1 MTGLGKKNYNASEID
16 VKYEL
21 FDAMGIAKV
30 EVYIDG
36 VRTKE
41 ITDVEEITQYLGSF
55 SVSQG
60 MNRHIRLVITD
71 KAGNVTDTDVT
82 EDGKYV
88 ADFNKNVTIST
99 NIFIRWYA
107 NKTLFVCSI
116 VCVVLLTAGI
126 VVLVTRNRKKKGTQE
141 K

>member
-1 MTGLGKKNYNASEID
+1 M
-16 VKYEL
+16 
-21 FDAMGIAKV
+21 

-60 MNRHIRLVITD
+60 MNLHIRLVITD

-107 NKTLFVCSI
+107 NKALFVCSI